1 MMLRTLLGQFIQVRE
16 CNKQST
22 NSQERKVI
30 GNSLKKSPAV
40 IQYCKLAHVLPVIKS
55 VDLSRKKNA
64 IYNICYGNEYRFSF
78 AASEGGG
85 GGGGASFAEV
95 LAWVS
100 LMPPQLII
108 RTQCG

>member
-40 IQYCKLAHVLPVIKS
+40 IQCCKLAHVLPVIKS

-85 GGGGASFAEV
+85 GGGH
-95 LAWVS
+95 L
-100 LMPPQLII
+100 LQ
-108 RTQCG
+108 RC